1 MRNRNIICYIICLLS
16 LTACVIEDDIPYPL
30 LEGAILSMTVEGQRA
45 GEEGQSV
52 EATIDAKARTV
63 TLFVNDSVDLSRLKI
78 KSLKVTEAT
87 LMADSAAC
95 ADILRFPTTGFASL
109 DSISSDANRGW
120 ILPSRF
126 PLR

>member
-63 TLFVNDSVDLSRLKI
+63 TDNGFRLFGQYLFRC
-78 KSLKVTEAT
+78 EYAG
-87 LMADSAAC
+87 
-95 ADILRFPTTGFASL
+95 GFYQAGFLYGENVSGICLEGVGDAIDQTRSGRDGASGGCR
-109 DSISSDANRGW
+109 DRSGE
-120 ILPSRF
+120 P
-126 PLR
+126 